1 MFQSKKDTEDKLK
14 YTQMKCKTVYHCTE
28 LLLMGL
34 INTTI
39 KRNAKFYISTSNEF
53 QGKLDICTQCGS
65 PRILSALKEP
75 LSCLSSYSR
84 NAVTYTPRDMR

>member
-14 YTQMKCKTVYHCTE
+14 PTQMKCKTVCHCTE

-39 KRNAKFYISTSNEF
+39 KRNAKLYISASNEF
-53 QGKLDICTQCGS
+53 QGKLQY
-65 PRILSALKEP
+65 
-75 LSCLSSYSR
+75 CLGWWSGR
-84 NAVTYTPRDMR
+84 L